1 MKNPKD
7 ESHMAR
13 DMASASNQGIEAFG
27 ARLKLAMNGVSP
39 RAFAQQCEMS
49 EGALWSYLRGS
60 TFPTLDRL
68 DRLAKACGRSPA
80 WLAFGADAPV
90 GHAESDLAVVPIY
103 ESTCAGGHGSWR
115 ARAKQIGAL
124 PLLTSEL
131 KRKGV
136 AATDLSA
143 VSLPVETVVF
153 NHSLAALQGDG
164 RYVLDFDGQLCTRR
178 LQRQFDGSVLIL
190 GEEHGFKDMLVP
202 RHHVDQIA
210 VAGPCIWADTWL
222 V

>member
-1 MKNPKD
+1 MKSPKND
-7 ESHMAR
+7 SRMGCDR
-13 DMASASNQGIEAFG
+13 TSASVLEIDSFG
-27 ARLKLAMNGVSP
+27 GRLKVAMNGVSP
-39 RAFAQQCEMS
+39 RAFAQQCDMS

-80 WLAFGADAPV
+80 WLAFGSDVLV
-90 GHAESDLAVVPIY
+90 GNPESDLAFVPIY
-103 ESTCAGGHGSWR
+103 ESTCAGGTGTWR
-115 ARAKQIGAL
+115 TRAKQIGSL
-124 PLLTSEL
+124 PLLISEL
-131 KRKGV
+131 ARKGV
-136 AATDLSA
+136 ETTDLSA
-143 VSLPVETVVF
+143 VSLQAETVVF
-153 NHSLAALQGDG
+153 NHSQAALQGDG